1 MKSTGS
7 ASLVTPDRS
16 FPKHFWLLLAV
27 YCAASLVHFAHNAE
41 YIAFYPN
48 MPPWLTRE
56 NVYLAWLA
64 VASVGLLAIT
74 LAATGWRAAAA
85 VSFVVYGALGLD
97 GLGHYWLALCSQHT
111 LTMNLTIWA
120 EALAGCALAAC
131 AGRGLAAQLRRQR
144 HGNGAYPFHRADV
157 LEHARRASGRRSGP
171 T

>member
-7 ASLVTPDRS
+7 ASLMNADPS
-16 FPKHFWLLLAV
+16 FPKHFWWLLAV

-64 VASVGLLAIT
+64 VAGVGLLAIAF
-74 LAATGWRAAAA
+74 AATGWRAAAA

-111 LTMNLTIWA
+111 FTMNLTIWA
-120 EALAGCALAAC
+120 EALAGSALAAC
-131 AGRGLAAQLRRQR
+131 AGGTLALQFRRRRRGDR
-144 HGNGAYPFHRADV
+144 V
-157 LEHARRASGRRSGP
+157 
-171 T
+171 